1 MADARFQR
9 DDREARIRRMF
20 ELDSILNSV
29 ILFGGILDARVRVAR
44 QFPWLVVVK
53 EFDNEFSLAA
63 NPRKRRKLQM
73 LREMRER

>member
-20 ELDSILNSV
+20 ELDSMV

-73 LREMRER
+73 LHEMRER

>member
-9 DDREARIRRMF
+9 DDREGRICWTF
-20 ELDSILNSV
+20 QLDSMV
-29 ILFGGILDARVRVAR
+29 ILFGSVLDARVRVAR

-53 EFDNEFSLAA
+53 EFDNEFSLVT
-63 NPRKRRKLQM
+63 NPQKRRKLQM

>member
-9 DDREARIRRMF
+9 DDREGRICWTF
-20 ELDSILNSV
+20 QLDSMV
-29 ILFGGILDARVRVAR
+29 ILFGSVLDARVQVAR

-53 EFDNEFSLAA
+53 EFDKEFSLE
-63 NPRKRRKLQM
+63 KRRKL